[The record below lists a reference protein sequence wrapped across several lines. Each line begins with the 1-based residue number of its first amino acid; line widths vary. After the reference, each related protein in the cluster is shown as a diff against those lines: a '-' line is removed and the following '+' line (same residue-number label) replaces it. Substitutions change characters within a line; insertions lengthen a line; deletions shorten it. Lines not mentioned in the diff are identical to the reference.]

1 MQKKYHEIMQI
12 NLPIYG
18 VSTRILKDFLTSE
31 RDQLRQIT
39 KMPGQE
45 YRLWEID
52 VVKEERKSGAN
63 SLDFDHNDDFYDD
76 FVIVDR
82 LDMKKYNK
90 QSKLLE
96 EEKIKDSGS
105 SKCLVARNGMVNG
118 SDSVTLEDF
127 QIKKVIDKGSFGKVF
142 LVVQKSTGQYY
153 AMKRINKDILID
165 KNQIQNTKNEKEIL
179 FQSNHPFVL
188 SMDYV
193 F

>member
-1 MQKKYHEIMQI
+1 MQI